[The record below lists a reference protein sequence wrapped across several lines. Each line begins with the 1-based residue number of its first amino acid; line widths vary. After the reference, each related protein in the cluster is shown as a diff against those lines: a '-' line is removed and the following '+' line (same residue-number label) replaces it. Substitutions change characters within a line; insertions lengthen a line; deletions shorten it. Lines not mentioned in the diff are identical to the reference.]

1 MRQYCTLTIFIYWKS
16 YITLLFGLLV
26 NITVHAQSEH
36 ISGFK
41 NDYLLII
48 NTYSS
53 NAPCSNAIINLV
65 QKHLSTDNTTAVY
78 VEHLNTLLIDK
89 QEDFN
94 KVKQGIFTKY
104 AAAAPKIVLLI
115 GNPVLILLKDIRTR
129 WGDVPI
135 IATAEMDFVSP
146 DMTSLQTT
154 AIPEDRPGRS
164 RFRRICSWRRRGG
177 CRGPCSRP
185 WPADRRFPTWHPGHP
200 TPCRC
205 CSAF

>member
-94 KVKQGIFTKY
+94 KVKQDIFTKY
-104 AAAAPKIVLLI
+104 AP
-115 GNPVLILLKDIRTR
+115 RH
-129 WGDVPI
+129 
-135 IATAEMDFVSP
+135 
-146 DMTSLQTT
+146 Q
-154 AIPEDRPGRS
+154 RS
-164 RFRRICSWRRRGG
+164 YY
-177 CRGPCSRP
+177 
-185 WPADRRFPTWHPGHP
+185 
-200 TPCRC
+200 
-205 CSAF
+205 